1 MSNDDL
7 LSLNIDDL
15 EIEQHQ
21 QERGKHFGRRWSL
34 GKRETVEKEI
44 RKSPK
49 RVETEPILPT
59 PIPNNL
65 PQTEV
70 SVISQNPHALKA
82 GGREGSDNSVVVL
95 INSAN

>member
-1 MSNDDL
+1 M
-7 LSLNIDDL
+7 
-15 EIEQHQ
+15 
-21 QERGKHFGRRWSL
+21 
-34 GKRETVEKEI
+34 
-44 RKSPK
+44 
-49 RVETEPILPT
+49 ETEPILPT

-82 GGREGSDNSVVVL
+82 GEREGSDNSVVVL

>member
-21 QERGKHFGRRWSL
+21 QERRKHFGRRLCL
-34 GKRETVEKEI
+34 GKRETVEKEVPN
-44 RKSPK
+44 SPK
-49 RVETEPILPT
+49 RVEREPILPS

-70 SVISQNPHALKA
+70 SVISQNPHAVKP
-82 GGREGSDNSVVVL
+82 GGREGSDNSVVVVP
-95 INSAN
+95 NSTN